1 MQHRT
6 IGGRAVSAIGL
17 GGMPMS
23 IEGRP
28 DRDRSI
34 ATIHAALDAGVT
46 LIDTADAYHLH
57 ADEVGHNEELIA
69 EALRTY
75 GGDTSDVLVA
85 TKGGHLRPGDGS
97 WTKDGRPEYL
107 KEAVK
112 ASAKRLGIEAIGLYQ
127 FHRPDPNV
135 PYGDSVGAIRDLL
148 DDGVIEM
155 AGISNADPGQIR
167 QAQDIL
173 GGRLVSVQNQFSPRF
188 RSSLPE
194 LDLCTELGIAFLPWS
209 PLGGISQPL
218 GELGTEYSAFLEVA
232 AATASPRSRWR
243 WPGSWRWR
251 TSSCRSPGRRG
262 PRASPTPPRRRS
274 SSSPPT
280 RSRGSPP
287 PRTSPD
293 SDPPQEK
300 IPVKTFTLPGTDLT
314 VPNVVLGLMRIQEK
328 TDEEVRNL
336 VKTASDAGISFFDH
350 ADVYGS
356 ALHGCEQRFAEAM
369 QLTSSERRLGP
380 DRGRGTHRMD
390 CLVQA
395 HSQSEAGCHR
405 STLGPNWRVC
415 GKLSHT
421 RSWSC

>member
-6 IGGRAVSAIGL
+6 IGDRSVSAIGL

-69 EALRTY
+69 EGLRTY
-75 GGDTSDVLVA
+75 GGDTSGVLVA

-112 ASAKRLGIEAIGLYQ
+112 ASAKRLGVEAIGLYQ
-127 FHRPDPNV
+127 FHRPDPEV

-155 AGISNADPGQIR
+155 AGISNANPEQIR

-188 RSSLPE
+188 RSSEPE
-194 LDLCTELGIAFLPWS
+194 LELCAELGIAFLPWS
-209 PLGGISQPL
+209 PLGGISL
-218 GELGTEYSAFLEVA
+218 ARSGELGAEYSVFQEVA
-232 AATASPRSRWR
+232 DAHGVSPFQVTLAWELALAPVVVPIPGASRPASITDSAAAS
-243 WPGSWRWR
+243 
-251 TSSCRSPGRRG
+251 
-262 PRASPTPPRRRS
+262 
-274 SSSPPT
+274 
-280 RSRGSPP
+280 
-287 PRTSPD
+287 
-293 SDPPQEK
+293 E
-300 IPVKTFTLPGTDLT
+300 L
-314 VPNVVLGLMRIQEK
+314 
-328 TDEEVRNL
+328 
-336 VKTASDAGISFFDH
+336 
-350 ADVYGS
+350 
-356 ALHGCEQRFAEAM
+356 
-369 QLTSSERRLGP
+369 QLTADEVARLS
-380 DRGRGTHRMD
+380 
-390 CLVQA
+390 A
-395 HSQSEAGCHR
+395 A
-405 STLGPNWRVC
+405 
-415 GKLSHT
+415 
-421 RSWSC
+421 

>member
-1 MQHRT
+1 MQQRT

-34 ATIHAALDAGVT
+34 ATIHAAVDAGVT

-69 EALRTY
+69 EALRSY
-75 GGDTSDVLVA
+75 GGDTSGVLVA

-112 ASAKRLGIEAIGLYQ
+112 ASAKRLGVEAIGLYQ

-155 AGISNADPGQIR
+155 AGISNANPDQIR

-188 RSSLPE
+188 RSSQPE
-194 LDLCTELGIAFLPWS
+194 LELCAELGIAFLPWS
-209 PLGGISQPL
+209 PLGGISL
-218 GELGTEYSAFLEVA
+218 ARSGELGAEYSAFLEVA
-232 AATASPRSRWR
+232 EAHGVSPFQVTLAWELALAPVVVPI
-243 WPGSWRWR
+243 PGSSR
-251 TSSCRSPGRRG
+251 P
-262 PRASPTPPRRRS
+262 ASIT
-274 SSSPPT
+274 
-280 RSRGSPP
+280 
-287 PRTSPD
+287 D
-293 SDPPQEK
+293 S
-300 IPVKTFTLPGTDLT
+300 
-314 VPNVVLGLMRIQEK
+314 
-328 TDEEVRNL
+328 
-336 VKTASDAGISFFDH
+336 AA
-350 ADVYGS
+350 A
-356 ALHGCEQRFAEAM
+356 AEL
-369 QLTSSERRLGP
+369 QLTDDEVARLSA
-380 DRGRGTHRMD
+380 D
-390 CLVQA
+390 A
-395 HSQSEAGCHR
+395 A
-405 STLGPNWRVC
+405 
-415 GKLSHT
+415 
-421 RSWSC
+421 